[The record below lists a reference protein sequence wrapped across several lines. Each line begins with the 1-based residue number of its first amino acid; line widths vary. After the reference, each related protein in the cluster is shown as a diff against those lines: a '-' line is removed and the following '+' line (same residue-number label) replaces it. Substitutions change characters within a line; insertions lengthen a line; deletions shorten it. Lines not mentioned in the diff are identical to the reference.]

1 LGYRTLKR
9 PEDGDMTQAPLHE
22 AKPSAAFC
30 LACPER
36 RSAVLG
42 ERERAQ
48 CRIRESEFRSEI
60 AREKCLLRE
69 KDARIHQ
76 QEILRLECDHR
87 LLNNLQMVVSL
98 LSLQSR
104 TEANAEAAS
113 HLSTAANR
121 VATIARIHRHLHSMD
136 GLQSMSLKRYLDEL
150 CRDYSQMLI
159 SADRRAQAIVVE
171 GTEMNVPTEV
181 GFPLGLI
188 VNELLTN
195 AIKYGKGPIS
205 VTLEPQAGRAALS
218 VCNHGSALPDDF
230 DPAASKGLGMSLI
243 SSLVEQIGGELR
255 VDRGEDNQGT
265 RFTVLFSR

>member
-1 LGYRTLKR
+1 
-9 PEDGDMTQAPLHE
+9 MTHALILIE
-22 AKPSAAFC
+22 AEPSTEFC
-30 LACPER
+30 STCPER
-36 RSAVLG
+36 RSAVLR

-48 CRIRESEFRSEI
+48 HSIREVELCAEI

-69 KDARIHQ
+69 KDARIRQ
-76 QEILRLECDHR
+76 QEILGRESDHR
-87 LLNNLQMVVSL
+87 LMNNLQMVVSL

-104 TEANAEAAS
+104 TEANADAAS
-113 HLSTAANR
+113 HLSIAANR

-136 GLQSMSLKRYLDEL
+136 GLQSISLKRYLDEL

-159 SADRRAQAIVVE
+159 STDRRAQAIVVE
-171 GTEMNVPTEV
+171 GTEISVPTEV

-205 VTLEPQAGRAALS
+205 VTLEPQASRSALS
-218 VCNHGSALPDDF
+218 VRNHGSVLPDDF
-230 DPAASKGLGMSLI
+230 DPAASRGLGMSLI

-255 VDRGEDNQGT
+255 VDRGKDNQGT
-265 RFTVLFSR
+265 RFTVLFPR

>member
-1 LGYRTLKR
+1 MIHSFEPIEAKQPAGFRSAR
-9 PEDGDMTQAPLHE
+9 PERLG
-22 AKPSAAFC
+22 
-30 LACPER
+30 
-36 RSAVLG
+36 AVPT
-42 ERERAQ
+42 EREWAQ
-48 CRIRESEFRSEI
+48 CGIREGELRAEI

-69 KDARIHQ
+69 RDARIRQ
-76 QEILRLECDHR
+76 QELLGRESDHR

-113 HLSTAANR
+113 HLSIAANR

-136 GLQSMSLKRYLDEL
+136 GLQSISLKRYLDEL

-159 SADRRAQAIVVE
+159 STDRRAQAIVVN
-171 GTEMNVPTEV
+171 GTEMSVPTEV
-181 GFPLGLI
+181 GFPLGLV

-205 VTLEPQAGRAALS
+205 VALEPQAGRAALS
-218 VCNHGSALPDDF
+218 VCNHGSVLPDDF

-255 VDRGEDNQGT
+255 VDRGEDNEGT